1 MLFIGCEPYNR
12 RVKARN
18 CGVNRRRWLNERG
31 EWTSSRL
38 PATGYAAEAAEYPP
52 PTAAAGDEATYPP
65 AASAAAAAAVAVVA
79 VVAPRN
85 TPIPTGGAGGKCIP
99 SNECFEAAALIA
111 PMNSCCG

>member
-1 MLFIGCEPYNR
+1 MN
-12 RVKARN
+12 A
-18 CGVNRRRWLNERG
+18 VNGR
-31 EWTSSRL
+31 RL

-65 AASAAAAAAVAVVA
+65 AASAAAAAASVAVVA

-85 TPIPTGGAGGKCIP
+85 TPIPTGGAGGRCIP
-99 SNECFEAAALIA
+99 SNECFEAAALLA